1 VTEPNQTDKLRNE
14 PIGWVFV
21 AIAAMLWGSD
31 LLLRPSVL
39 KTGMGPVAIV
49 MFEHI
54 ALAAIFAPS
63 LIKSF
68 PTWKKMSWKEVIGL
82 LFIAWGGSALATV
95 LLTQAYSIGEPIT
108 ATLLQKLQPAFAV
121 SLAAPILRERPKWM
135 FFVCFGLA
143 LVGAYLMSFGLTWVA
158 DPASSKVLTA
168 ALLAIGAAAIW
179 GGCTVIGRWSLHRL
193 EPFTVAGLR
202 FTLALPMLL
211 VWNLLQGGVS
221 ASQFAVVPAALLPL
235 AAIVILPDALGMAL
249 YYFGLNRTTASQATL
264 AELAYP
270 ATAVLLAYPTTHD
283 FTIWKWIGVALL
295 IISLHF
301 IRMGKMVRAPA
312 VNVNQGA

>member
-1 VTEPNQTDKLRNE
+1 MANNPETDKLRNE

-31 LLLRPSVL
+31 LLLRPAVL

-49 MFEHI
+49 MFEHV
-54 ALAAIFAPS
+54 ALVAIFAPT

-68 PTWKKMSWKEVIGL
+68 STWKRMNWKEILGL

-135 FFVCFGLA
+135 FFVCFALA
-143 LVGAYLMSFGLTWVA
+143 LVGAYLMSFGLSWVS

-179 GGCTVIGRWSLHRL
+179 GGCTVIGRWTLHRL
-193 EPFTVAGLR
+193 EPFTVTGLR
-202 FTLALPMLL
+202 FTLALPMLF
-211 VWNLLQGGVS
+211 VWNLLQGGIS
-221 ASQFAVVPAALLPL
+221 ASQFTLVPAALLPL
-235 AAIVILPDALGMAL
+235 AAIILLPDALGMAL

-270 ATAVLLAYPTTHD
+270 ATAVLLAYPTTRD
-283 FTIWKWIGVALL
+283 FTIWKWIGVLL
-295 IISLHF
+295 LVVSLHF
-301 IRMGKMVRAPA
+301 IRAGKMVRAP
-312 VNVNQGA
+312 VPSTN